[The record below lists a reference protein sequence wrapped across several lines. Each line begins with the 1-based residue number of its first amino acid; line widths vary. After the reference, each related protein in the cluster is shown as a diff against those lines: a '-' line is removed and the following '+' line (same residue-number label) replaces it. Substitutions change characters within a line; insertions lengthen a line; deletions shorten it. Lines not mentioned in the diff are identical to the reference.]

1 MSTVLNK
8 LSFPPV
14 KQSANITIYQ
24 KFISIT
30 AYFFDFLFC
39 SNNLF
44 IYLNVKINS
53 TVAYVW
59 QGNILIMIF
68 IFHTFFKAIFVT
80 YFSIRPSFG

>member
-14 KQSANITIYQ
+14 KQSANITIYP
-24 KFISIT
+24 KFINIT
-30 AYFFDFLFC
+30 AYFFKSLFC

-44 IYLNVKINS
+44 IYLNAKINS

-59 QGNILIMIF
+59 QGNILIMTF
-68 IFHTFFKAIFVT
+68 IFHTFLKLCLLLIF
-80 YFSIRPSFG
+80 P

>member
-14 KQSANITIYQ
+14 KQSANVTIYQ
-24 KFISIT
+24 KFINIT

-68 IFHTFFKAIFVT
+68 IFHTFLKLYLLLIF
-80 YFSIRPSFG
+80 P